1 MAAPKGRSRWGF
13 ARHDNNLFG
22 GVGLK
27 PMARLQAR
35 FVCQQC
41 GAVYPKWTGR
51 CEDCGAWNSLIEELP
66 REELPGGIGKRTL
79 DRRGGR
85 TLGFVGLTGPSMLP
99 PRRQTGIA
107 ELDRVCGGG
116 LVPGSAI
123 LVGGDPGIGKSTLL
137 LQAAAAIAPPI
148 KEGST
153 ELKARAATAAYITGE
168 EAIDQVRLRAERLGV
183 VASPMLLAAASNV
196 GDIIASLDRGDAPDL
211 VVVDSIQTMY
221 LDTLDSAPGTVSQV
235 RATAQELIRLAKR
248 RGFVLVLVG
257 HVTKEGVIA
266 GPRVL
271 EHMVDTVLYFE
282 GERGHQFRIL
292 RAVKNRFGATDEI
305 GVFEMSDRG
314 LVEVPNPS
322 ALFLAGRPVGGQDA
336 SSVEGAD
343 AGENELAELSDG
355 QISGSAVFAG
365 MEGTRPVLVEVQA
378 LVAPAILGTP
388 RRAVVGWDG
397 TRLAMITAVLDARC
411 GLSVGAKDIYLNI
424 AGGLRIVE
432 PAADLAVAAA
442 LVSALTET
450 PVPTDTVVFGE
461 IALSGD
467 VRPVGHTEARIK
479 EAAKL
484 GFAEAWVPI
493 RRGKRREAAV
503 ATGLETVCVGHLNEL
518 VERLAPARS
527 PRGPLS
533 RQRRIGVAS

>member
-1 MAAPKGRSRWGF
+1 
-13 ARHDNNLFG
+13 
-22 GVGLK
+22 
-27 PMARLQAR
+27 MARLQAR

-41 GAVYPKWTGR
+41 GAAHPKWTGR
-51 CEDCGAWNSLIEELP
+51 CDSCGAWNSLIEEIA
-66 REELPGGIGKRTL
+66 REAPPGGIGKRTR
-79 DRRGGR
+79 DRRAER
-85 TLGFVGLTGPSMLP
+85 SLGFVGLTGPSMLP
-99 PRRQTGIA
+99 PRRRTGIA

-116 LVPGSAI
+116 LVAGSAI

-137 LQAAAAIAPPI
+137 LQAAAIAPPI
-148 KEGST
+148 GNRPGEPKVRSPT
-153 ELKARAATAAYITGE
+153 SAYITGE
-168 EAIDQVRLRAERLGV
+168 EAIDQVRIRAERLGV
-183 VASPMLLAAASNV
+183 AASPMLLAAASNV
-196 GDIIASLDRGDAPDL
+196 EDIVASLDREDSPDL
-211 VVVDSIQTMY
+211 VVIDSIQTMY

-235 RATAQELIRLAKR
+235 RAAAQELIRLAKR

-322 ALFLAGRPVGGQDA
+322 AMFLAARPAPGHHEIG
-336 SSVEGAD
+336 SIENEGAV
-343 AGENELAELSDG
+343 SSTG
-355 QISGSAVFAG
+355 QIHGSAVFAG

-378 LVAPAILGTP
+378 LVAPAFLGTP

-411 GLSVGAKDIYLNI
+411 GVAVGANDIYLNV
-424 AGGLRIVE
+424 AGGLRISE

-442 LVSALTET
+442 LVSALTES
-450 PVPTDTVVFGE
+450 PVPIDTVLFGE
-461 IALSGD
+461 VALSGE
-467 VRPVGHTEARIK
+467 VRPVGHTEARLK

-484 GFAEAWVPI
+484 GFAEAWMPI
-493 RRGKRREAAV
+493 RRGKRRGEAVGAGI
-503 ATGLETVCVGHLNEL
+503 ATVSISHLKEL
-518 VERLAPARS
+518 VDRLVRTRS
-527 PRGPLS
+527 PLGSPS